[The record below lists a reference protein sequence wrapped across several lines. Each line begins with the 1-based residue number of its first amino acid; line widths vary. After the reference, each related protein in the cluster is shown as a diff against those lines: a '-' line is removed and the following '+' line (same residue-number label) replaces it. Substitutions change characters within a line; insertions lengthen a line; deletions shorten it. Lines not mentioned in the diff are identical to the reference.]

1 MEFLTISYDYC
12 KIFFSSILTCFSFR
26 RRKTGL
32 TPPVAALT
40 FPHEKAQ
47 KIPLLSEESKGR
59 KSLTFFSGRD
69 IIFL

>member
-1 MEFLTISYDYC
+1 MEFLTIFCDYC

-32 TPPVAALT
+32 TPPVAART
-40 FPHEKAQ
+40 IPPEKAQ
-47 KIPLLSEESKGR
+47 KIPLLSKESKGR